1 MKALKWIG
9 AVLFSASSVLVQ
21 AQDIPATSINDN
33 YIGAGYGSDVKGSN
47 SIYDIQNMVVQRTGT
62 TLTVDVFT
70 NFAGKNG
77 YNGIEFG
84 DLFMST
90 DLPVNMNGWKTSQES
105 ETDRYSKYSN
115 NTSTN
120 WNYAYELLESH
131 RDNSTQGQGR
141 LVSGFDNTGVRT
153 STDSS
158 HRQNQ
163 AVSLRNY
170 NNIHTSYGDD
180 NWHANNN
187 KITFSFDVAGTALET
202 ATQIAFR
209 WSMTCAN
216 DIIEGLVS
224 IADDQSVEIPEPQ
237 SLMLL
242 LLGFAGLA
250 LRKRAV

>member
-9 AVLFSASSVLVQ
+9 AVLFSASSVMVQ
-21 AQDIPATSINDN
+21 AEDIPATEINDN
-33 YIGAGYGSDVKGSN
+33 YVGAGYNGDVNGRN
-47 SIYDIQNMVVQRTGT
+47 SVYDIQKMVVQRSGS

-90 DLPVNMNGWKTSQES
+90 DLPVNMGGWKTWQDSK
-105 ETDRYSKYSN
+105 TDRYSKYNN
-115 NTSTN
+115 NTTTN
-120 WNYAYELLESH
+120 WNYAYELYEH
-131 RDNSTQGQGR
+131 DRDNSTQGRGR
-141 LVSGFDNTGVRT
+141 LVSGFDNTDVRT
-153 STDSS
+153 SNSSS

-163 AVSLRNY
+163 AVSLGGY
-170 NNIHTSYGDD
+170 NNVHTNYGDD

-237 SLMLL
+237 TLMLL

>member
-9 AVLFSASSVLVQ
+9 AVLFSASSIMAQ

-33 YIGAGYGSDVKGSN
+33 YIGAGYGSDVKGSS
-47 SIYDIQNMVVQRTGT
+47 SIYDIDRMVVQRTGS
-62 TLTVDVFT
+62 TLTVDIFT

-90 DLPVNMNGWKTSQES
+90 DLPVNLSGWKTSQES
-105 ETDRYSKYSN
+105 KSDRYSKYNN
-115 NTSTN
+115 NTTTN
-120 WNYAYELLESH
+120 WNYAYNLWDHS
-131 RDNSTQGQGR
+131 RDNRSSGWGH
-141 LVSGFDNTGVRT
+141 LVSGFDNSDVKTT
-153 STDSS
+153 SDSS
-158 HRQNQ
+158 HRRNQ
-163 AVSLRNY
+163 AVSVNNY
-170 NNIHTSYGDD
+170 SSSGGWNK
-180 NWHANNN
+180 WHANNN

-224 IADDQSVEIPEPQ
+224 IADDQSVKIPEPQ

-250 LRKRAV
+250 LRKRSI

>member
-21 AQDIPATSINDN
+21 AQDIPATQINDN
-33 YIGAGYGSDVKGSN
+33 YIGAGHHSDVNGSS

-62 TLTVDVFT
+62 MLTVDIFT

-90 DLPVNMNGWKTSQES
+90 DLPVNLSGWKTSQES
-105 ETDRYSKYSN
+105 ETDRYSRYNN
-115 NTSTN
+115 NTTTN
-120 WNYAYELLESH
+120 WNYAYELYESD
-131 RDNSTQGQGR
+131 RDNSTQGEGR
-141 LVSGFDNTGVRT
+141 LVSGFDNSNVRI
-153 STDSS
+153 SNSSS
-158 HRQNQ
+158 HRNNQ
-163 AVSLRNY
+163 AVSLGGYSETHAR
-170 NNIHTSYGDD
+170 YGDY

-250 LRKRAV
+250 LRKRTV